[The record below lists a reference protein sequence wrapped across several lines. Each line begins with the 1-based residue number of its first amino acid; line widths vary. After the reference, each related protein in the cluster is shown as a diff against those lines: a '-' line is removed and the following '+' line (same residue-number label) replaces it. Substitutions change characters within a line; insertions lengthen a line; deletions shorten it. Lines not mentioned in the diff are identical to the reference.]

1 MGAMTLT
8 LGAKVLKYLDAKKKD
23 VADMVARESP
33 TLALLPTKTDMGGE
47 GRRVPV
53 KIGRPVGGRSATFST
68 AQTNAGTASF
78 ERFVVTHVK
87 NYGVVTIDR
96 DAVLGSQGNERAVI
110 ELLDA
115 QLDGILNAVKT
126 DIASGVHRNGGGA
139 IGVISAGSTVASAT
153 ITLATIADI
162 VNFEAGMV
170 LNLAST
176 DGTSGAIETGTVTV
190 LSVDYDAGTVTAT
203 GNWTAGVATAA
214 TGQYIFPVG
223 DFGLKMKGFDAW
235 LPSSAPGATAFYGVA
250 RNSSPTRLG
259 GIRVSE
265 SGTIIER
272 LIRGAA
278 QVHKHG
284 GKPQLVVL
292 NPIQWA
298 DLEISLEN
306 RKRVVDLPA
315 MNGDIGIKAI
325 ELATPNGTMNVISD
339 PYCPTTVAWM
349 LDPESWCMDS
359 IGELIQIVDEDLR
372 GKMLRQA
379 SADGFEIRVASYHAL
394 WCNAPGHN
402 ARISL
407 S

>member
-1 MGAMTLT
+1 MTLT
-8 LGAKVLKYLDAKKKD
+8 LGTKVLKYLDAKKKD
-23 VADMVARESP
+23 VKDMVARESP
-33 TLALLPTKTDMGGE
+33 TLALLPTKTDMGGD

-53 KIGRPVGGRSATFST
+53 TIGRPVAGRSATFT
-68 AQTNAGTASF
+68 NAQTNAGTASF

-96 DAVLGSQGNERAVI
+96 DAVMGSQGNERAVI
-110 ELLDA
+110 ELLDT
-115 QLDGILNAVKT
+115 QLDGILKAVVN
-126 DIASGVHRNGGGA
+126 DIASNLFRNGGGA
-139 IGVISAGSTVASAT
+139 IGVISAASNVGTAA
-153 ITLATIADI
+153 ITLATIADV
-162 VNFEAGMV
+162 VNFEAGMI
-170 LNLAST
+170 LNLATT
-176 DGTSGAIETGTVTV
+176 DGTSGAIRTGTVTV
-190 LSVDYDAGTVTAT
+190 LSVDYDLATITAT
-203 GNWTAGVATAA
+203 GNWTAGIAA
-214 TGQYIFPVG
+214 AAAGDYIFPVG
-223 DFGLKMKGFDAW
+223 DFGLKAKGFDAW
-235 LPSSAPGATAFYGVA
+235 LPSAAPGATAFFGVD
-250 RNSSPTRLG
+250 RTTSPTRLG

-284 GKPQLVVL
+284 GKPQLAVL

-306 RKRVVDLPA
+306 RKRVIELPA

-325 ELATPNGTMNVISD
+325 ELATPNGTLNVIAD
-339 PYCPTTVAWM
+339 PYCQTTVAW
-349 LDPESWCMDS
+349 LLSPETWCTDS
-359 IGELIQIVDEDLR
+359 INELVQIVDEDVK

-379 SADGFEIRVASYHAL
+379 SADGFEIRVASYYNH

-402 ARISL
+402 ARVSL